1 MKKIAISL
9 IALAFTAPAIAQDV
23 TPFAEL
29 DVDASGG
36 LLYEELVVAMPD
48 LTVDQFAE
56 IDTDSSGDVSEEE
69 YVAYVGMMT
78 KAE

>member
-9 IALAFTAPAIAQDV
+9 TALAFAAPAIAQDI

-36 LLYEELVVAMPD
+36 LLYEELIVAMPD

-69 YVAYVGMMT
+69 YLAYTGEMNT
-78 KAE
+78 AE